1 MDYGYALE
9 DEGKEIAKNHEWW
22 FKARREHLEKMKKAK
37 AVMEEEINEIKMGSD
52 IKQGLE
58 IKTEL

>member
-37 AVMEEEINEIKMGSD
+37 AVMEEEIK
-52 IKQGLE
+52 E
-58 IKTEL
+58 IKTRNNLKQGIDFKTEL